1 MNNRQ
6 LVMMI
11 IQMARMIKLILS
23 NKKEV
28 INQALH
34 LSIGF
39 TLTVI
44 LAKYVGMLGAAWFV
58 FSLALLR
65 ELWQHRGKA
74 ASLSAKEVGIGSL
87 VFWFIGCFLGGLV

>member
-44 LAKYVGMLGAAWFV
+44 LAKYVGMLGTAWFV

-65 ELWQHRGKA
+65 ELWQHRGK
-74 ASLSAKEVGIGSL
+74 EVGIGSWRDSL
-87 VFWFIGCFLGGLV
+87 FWFIGCFLGGLV

>member
-1 MNNRQ
+1 
-6 LVMMI
+6 MMI

-28 INQALH
+28 IDQALH
-34 LSIGF
+34 LSISF
-39 TLTVI
+39 ILTVI
-44 LAKYVGMLGAAWFV
+44 FAKYVDMLGAAWFV

-74 ASLSAKEVGIGSL
+74 IAKEVGSL
-87 VFWFIGCFLGGLV
+87 VFWFIGCFLGSLV

>member
-28 INQALH
+28 IDQALH
-34 LSIGF
+34 LSISF
-39 TLTVI
+39 ILTVI
-44 LAKYVGMLGAAWFV
+44 FAKYVGMLGAAWFV

-65 ELWQHRGKA
+65 ELWQHRGK
-74 ASLSAKEVGIGSL
+74 EVVIGSWRDSL
-87 VFWFIGCFLGGLV
+87 FWFIGCFLGGLV